1 MKDKGRYAD
10 IPADEYPP
18 IDQACVI
25 LSSSKN
31 KELAQEFLSYLK
43 SVAVAEI
50 LARYGFDVSSP
61 TGK

>member
-10 IPADEYPP
+10 ILADEYPP
-18 IDQACVI
+18 IEQACVI

-31 KELAQEFLSYLK
+31 KELAQQFLSYLK
-43 SVAVAEI
+43 SAAVAEI

>member
-31 KELAQEFLSYLK
+31 KDLAQEF
-43 SVAVAEI
+43 
-50 LARYGFDVSSP
+50 SP
-61 TGK
+61 T